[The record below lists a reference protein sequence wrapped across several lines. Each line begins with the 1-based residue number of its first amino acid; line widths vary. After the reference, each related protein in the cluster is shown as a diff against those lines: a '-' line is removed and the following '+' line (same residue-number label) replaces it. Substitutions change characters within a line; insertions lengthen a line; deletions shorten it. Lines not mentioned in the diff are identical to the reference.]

1 MSRQSHCAGLQLCGN
16 RHGALPSTMASQV
29 TVLPRSSDEFA
40 RIEYLLQVRSLPLD
54 KIIAVLY
61 AYWRWPRAVGVWGSV
76 AAQPRVCLKAL

>member
-54 KIIAVLY
+54 KIIPSCTLSGGGHERSGFGVVLQRSH
-61 AYWRWPRAVGVWGSV
+61 ACA
-76 AAQPRVCLKAL
+76 